1 MREKRNKEK
10 LRQYYEKFMAT
21 GEIDPNVHPWV
32 AASWQRCRAM
42 GVPNSHITTL
52 PRLDEAELARRRA
65 EHQPVIRCLD
75 RLYDVLKGH
84 FDVYNLNLLLLDAEC
99 YILRSYA
106 LPFFHPDLG
115 AEEGLRVQEEDLGT
129 SSIAMARRHLTPFLM
144 FGPEMWV
151 EEYQHGDACSAPV
164 VVEGR
169 LRNIV
174 ALAAVERQELPYSD
188 VYALVVSI
196 QHGLENF
203 LTVKAALERCEN
215 CRAVSSGK
223 KETVPLLSAE
233 AEVSGDWRHDRQV
246 FYTYWQQER
255 GNVTRLAKRLGVS
268 RMTLY
273 RYRKKF
279 HL

>member
-10 LRQYYEKFMAT
+10 LRQYYETFMAC

-42 GVPNSHITTL
+42 GVPHSHITVL
-52 PRLDEAELARRRA
+52 PRLSEAELAQRQA
-65 EHQPVIRCLD
+65 EHQPAIRCLD

-115 AEEGLRVQEEDLGT
+115 AQEGLRVQEGDMGT
-129 SSIAMARRHLTPFLM
+129 SSIAMVREHLTPFLM
-144 FGPEMWV
+144 FGPEMWA

-164 VVEGR
+164 IVEGR

-174 ALAAVERQELPYSD
+174 SLAAVERQELPYSD

-196 QHGLENF
+196 QQGLENF
-203 LTVKAALERCEN
+203 LTVKAAWERWQQ
-215 CRAVSSGK
+215 RHLAAPAK
-223 KETVPLLSAE
+223 KEDSAVPSAP
-233 AEVSGDWRHDRQV
+233 AGSAGDWRHDRQV
-246 FYTYWQQER
+246 FRAYWQQER

-279 HL
+279 HC